1 MNGLSSMK
9 RTASTSSS
17 ILAVSSAITFLS
29 GNPRPIVM
37 VDTILT
43 SHDLIRKP
51 VPALRDHAPQ
61 IRHSSPRLRP
71 WNVLMNRSSAVQRRL
86 VSPCSCE

>member
-37 VDTILT
+37 VD
-43 SHDLIRKP
+43 
-51 VPALRDHAPQ
+51 PANLVLLDKRARARRQ
-61 IRHSSPRLRP
+61 MRNSSPRLRP
-71 WNVLMNRSSAVQRRL
+71 WNTLTNSSSAVHLRL